1 MKLPMRKL
9 MSLVTRVLS
18 QVGQRAKMPQNPSLG
33 FFSDDKQV
41 CIGFYLD
48 SYSLGG
54 ILCKTAVAVR
64 SIRGLV

>member
-9 MSLVTRVLS
+9 MSLVTRSFLKW
-18 QVGQRAKMPQNPSLG
+18 GQGGKMPQNPSLG

-48 SYSLGG
+48 SYSLVQT
-54 ILCKTAVAVR
+54 LDLKT
-64 SIRGLV
+64 